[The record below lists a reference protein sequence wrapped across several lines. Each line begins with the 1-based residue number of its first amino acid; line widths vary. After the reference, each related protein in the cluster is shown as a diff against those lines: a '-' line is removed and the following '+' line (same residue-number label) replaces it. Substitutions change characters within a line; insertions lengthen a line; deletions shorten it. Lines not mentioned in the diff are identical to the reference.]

1 MRGLKKKLI
10 ATIASVA
17 VLAGA
22 FTIIT
27 KSTYAS
33 YDGNEPFLQGG
44 IEFGILA
51 NYINQTSD
59 METNF
64 FAGKYQGNGKHN
76 GNTVPSKAN
85 GYGEIRI
92 GELVGELKLRDYDK
106 NKVTIDKKYI
116 REVKDKLASIGEYAE
131 SVVNKSDYKIP
142 DIPEN
147 TVTNNYYIDISGVD
161 KDVVYVNMDRAMEAV
176 TKGTLSNGAIN
187 FTMRKDQ
194 TIVLN
199 VTENLEL
206 YLPRYIINIKD
217 GSLPKD
223 ELAANVIWN
232 MPYLNNLKLESNNM
246 DATVI
251 APKALVNLAATAEGW
266 LVCDQVV
273 CNNGEWHMIYKGFG
287 KTTKAPTATPMKEPT
302 KEPAKTPKAT
312 PTEEPTKAPVKTPSV
327 TSTSEPTKEP
337 TKAPTET
344 PEVTPTVETTA
355 TPEATATPTIA
366 ATITP
371 TAVPTATP
379 TTTVAA
385 TATPTVEPTA
395 TPTIAPTTTAVATAT
410 PTPVTTV
417 TPVPTMAPTA
427 TPFATPTVVPTATPF
442 VTPTVAPAATSSV
455 MPSNVP
461 SVTPTAVPTG
471 TPFATPTVVPTGTP
485 FATPTVVPA
494 GTPTATPND
503 AGATATPASSASAAT
518 PTATSTW
525 SAVTPTP
532 TVAATATPEGPT
544 ATPTANTTATPT
556 VTNTPATV
564 TEAPTATPTA
574 DAATATPTADTVT
587 ASPSVTPDES
597 MDPATTPT
605 PTTKKA
611 GIKDN
616 DTDSHSGTTTI
627 SDDNTPLSSASAAK
641 KSSASKK
648 TSIVDDNVPLSDSA
662 PATGD
667 ETNLFI
673 PILAM
678 GASVLAIMLILTLRK
693 KSE

>member
-147 TVTNNYYIDISGVD
+147 TVTNNYYIDISAVD

-287 KTTKAPTATPMKEPT
+287 KTTKAPTATPTKEPT

-344 PEVTPTVETTA
+344 PKVTPTVEPTA

-395 TPTIAPTTTAVATAT
+395 TPTIAPTATPTVTAVA
-410 PTPVTTV
+410 
-417 TPVPTMAPTA
+417 TA

-442 VTPTVAPAATSSV
+442 VTPTVAPTATSSV

-471 TPFATPTVVPTGTP
+471 TPFATPTVVP
-485 FATPTVVPA
+485 A
-494 GTPTATPND
+494 GTPTVTPND
-503 AGATATPASSASAAT
+503 AG
-518 PTATSTW
+518 
-525 SAVTPTP
+525 
-532 TVAATATPEGPT
+532 ATATPEGPT
-544 ATPTANTTATPT
+544 ATP
-556 VTNTPATV
+556 
-564 TEAPTATPTA
+564 
-574 DAATATPTADTVT
+574 TATPTADTVT

-605 PTTKKA
+605 PTTKTA

>member
-22 FTIIT
+22 FTFIT

-147 TVTNNYYIDISGVD
+147 TVTNNYYIDISAVD

-232 MPYLNNLKLESNNM
+232 MPYLNNLKLESNNV

-287 KTTKAPTATPMKEPT
+287 KTTKAPTATPTKEPT

-344 PEVTPTVETTA
+344 PKVTPTVEPTA

-395 TPTIAPTTTAVATAT
+395 TPTIAPTATPTVTAVA
-410 PTPVTTV
+410 
-417 TPVPTMAPTA
+417 TA

-442 VTPTVAPAATSSV
+442 VTPTVAPTATSSV

-471 TPFATPTVVPTGTP
+471 TPFATPTVVP
-485 FATPTVVPA
+485 A
-494 GTPTATPND
+494 GTPTVTPND
-503 AGATATPASSASAAT
+503 AG
-518 PTATSTW
+518 
-525 SAVTPTP
+525 
-532 TVAATATPEGPT
+532 ATATPEGPT

-605 PTTKKA
+605 PTTKTA

-678 GASVLAIMLILTLRK
+678 GASVLALMLILTLRK

>member
-147 TVTNNYYIDISGVD
+147 TVTNNYYIDISAVD

-287 KTTKAPTATPMKEPT
+287 KTTKAPTATP
-302 KEPAKTPKAT
+302 
-312 PTEEPTKAPVKTPSV
+312 
-327 TSTSEPTKEP
+327 
-337 TKAPTET
+337 
-344 PEVTPTVETTA
+344 TV
-355 TPEATATPTIA
+355 
-366 ATITP
+366 
-371 TAVPTATP
+371 
-379 TTTVAA
+379 
-385 TATPTVEPTA
+385 
-395 TPTIAPTTTAVATAT
+395 TAVA
-410 PTPVTTV
+410 
-417 TPVPTMAPTA
+417 TA

-442 VTPTVAPAATSSV
+442 VTPTVAPTATSSV

-471 TPFATPTVVPTGTP
+471 TPFATPTVVP
-485 FATPTVVPA
+485 A
-494 GTPTATPND
+494 GTPTVTPND
-503 AGATATPASSASAAT
+503 AG
-518 PTATSTW
+518 
-525 SAVTPTP
+525 
-532 TVAATATPEGPT
+532 ATATPEGPT

-605 PTTKKA
+605 PTTKTA

>member
-147 TVTNNYYIDISGVD
+147 TVTNNYYIDISAVD

-287 KTTKAPTATPMKEPT
+287 KTTKAPTATPTKEPT

-344 PEVTPTVETTA
+344 PKVTPTVEPTA

-385 TATPTVEPTA
+385 TATPTVEPTD
-395 TPTIAPTTTAVATAT
+395 TPTIAPTATPTVTAVA
-410 PTPVTTV
+410 
-417 TPVPTMAPTA
+417 TA

-442 VTPTVAPAATSSV
+442 VTPTVAPTATSSV

-471 TPFATPTVVPTGTP
+471 TPFATPTVVP
-485 FATPTVVPA
+485 A
-494 GTPTATPND
+494 GTPTVTPND
-503 AGATATPASSASAAT
+503 AG
-518 PTATSTW
+518 
-525 SAVTPTP
+525 
-532 TVAATATPEGPT
+532 ATATPEGPT

-605 PTTKKA
+605 PTTKTA

>member
-287 KTTKAPTATPMKEPT
+287 KTTKAPTATPTKEPT
-302 KEPAKTPKAT
+302 KGPAKTPKAT

-344 PEVTPTVETTA
+344 PEVTPTVEPTA

-395 TPTIAPTTTAVATAT
+395 TPTIAPTATPTVTAVA
-410 PTPVTTV
+410 
-417 TPVPTMAPTA
+417 TA

-442 VTPTVAPAATSSV
+442 VTPTVAPTATSSV

-461 SVTPTAVPTG
+461 SVTPT
-471 TPFATPTVVPTGTP
+471 VVPTGTP
-485 FATPTVVPA
+485 FATPAVVPA

-503 AGATATPASSASAAT
+503 AGATATP
-518 PTATSTW
+518 
-525 SAVTPTP
+525 
-532 TVAATATPEGPT
+532 EEPT

-605 PTTKKA
+605 PTTKTA

-648 TSIVDDNVPLSDSA
+648 ASIVDDNVPLSDSA

>member
-147 TVTNNYYIDISGVD
+147 TVTNNYYIDISAVD

-287 KTTKAPTATPMKEPT
+287 KTTKAPTATPTKEPT

-344 PEVTPTVETTA
+344 PKVTPTVESNGYTRGNCHTYDCGNDNA
-355 TPEATATPTIA
+355 NGSTYSTLRQQLP
-366 ATITP
+366 
-371 TAVPTATP
+371 
-379 TTTVAA
+379 
-385 TATPTVEPTA
+385 
-395 TPTIAPTTTAVATAT
+395 
-410 PTPVTTV
+410 
-417 TPVPTMAPTA
+417 
-427 TPFATPTVVPTATPF
+427 
-442 VTPTVAPAATSSV
+442 ATSDTNGRANSYADD
-455 MPSNVP
+455 STN
-461 SVTPTAVPTG
+461 SYTDCNSG
-471 TPFATPTVVPTGTP
+471 GNRHTVCYSDGSANCHTICYANG
-485 FATPTVVPA
+485 
-494 GTPTATPND
+494 
-503 AGATATPASSASAAT
+503 GAYRNII
-518 PTATSTW
+518 
-525 SAVTPTP
+525 
-532 TVAATATPEGPT
+532 GY
-544 ATPTANTTATPT
+544 
-556 VTNTPATV
+556 
-564 TEAPTATPTA
+564 
-574 DAATATPTADTVT
+574 
-587 ASPSVTPDES
+587 
-597 MDPATTPT
+597 
-605 PTTKKA
+605 
-611 GIKDN
+611 
-616 DTDSHSGTTTI
+616 
-627 SDDNTPLSSASAAK
+627 AK
-641 KSSASKK
+641 
-648 TSIVDDNVPLSDSA
+648 
-662 PATGD
+662 
-667 ETNLFI
+667 
-673 PILAM
+673 
-678 GASVLAIMLILTLRK
+678 
-693 KSE
+693 

>member
-287 KTTKAPTATPMKEPT
+287 KTTKAPTATPTKEPT

-327 TSTSEPTKEP
+327 TSTSEPTKES

-344 PEVTPTVETTA
+344 PEVTPTVEPTA

-371 TAVPTATP
+371 TAVSTATP

-395 TPTIAPTTTAVATAT
+395 TPTIAPTATPTVTAVA
-410 PTPVTTV
+410 
-417 TPVPTMAPTA
+417 TA

-442 VTPTVAPAATSSV
+442 VTPTVAPTATSSV

-461 SVTPTAVPTG
+461 SVTPTVVPTA
-471 TPFATPTVVPTGTP
+471 TPFATP
-485 FATPTVVPA
+485 AVVPA

-518 PTATSTW
+518 PTATSMW

-605 PTTKKA
+605 PTTKTA

>member
-287 KTTKAPTATPMKEPT
+287 KTTKAPTATPTKEPT

-344 PEVTPTVETTA
+344 PKVTSTVEPTA

-395 TPTIAPTTTAVATAT
+395 TPTIAPTATPTVTAVATAT
-410 PTPVTTV
+410 PFV
-417 TPVPTMAPTA
+417 
-427 TPFATPTVVPTATPF
+427 TPTVVPTATPF
-442 VTPTVAPAATSSV
+442 VTPTVAPTATSSV

-461 SVTPTAVPTG
+461 SVTPTA
-471 TPFATPTVVPTGTP
+471 VPTGTP

-605 PTTKKA
+605 PTTKTA

-627 SDDNTPLSSASAAK
+627 SDDDTPLSSASAAK

>member
-273 CNNGEWHMIYKGFG
+273 CNNGEWHMIFKGFG
-287 KTTKAPTATPMKEPT
+287 KTTKAPTATPTKEPT

-327 TSTSEPTKEP
+327 TSTLKPTKEP

-344 PEVTPTVETTA
+344 PEVTPTVEPTA

-395 TPTIAPTTTAVATAT
+395 TPTIAPTATPTVTAVA
-410 PTPVTTV
+410 
-417 TPVPTMAPTA
+417 TA

-442 VTPTVAPAATSSV
+442 VTPTVAPTATSSV

-471 TPFATPTVVPTGTP
+471 TPFATPTVVP
-485 FATPTVVPA
+485 A

-503 AGATATPASSASAAT
+503 AGATATP
-518 PTATSTW
+518 
-525 SAVTPTP
+525 
-532 TVAATATPEGPT
+532 EEPT

-556 VTNTPATV
+556 VTNTLATV

-605 PTTKKA
+605 PTTKTA

-627 SDDNTPLSSASAAK
+627 SDDDTPLSSASAAK

>member
-287 KTTKAPTATPMKEPT
+287 KTTKAPTATPTKEPT

-327 TSTSEPTKEP
+327 TSTSEPTKES

-344 PEVTPTVETTA
+344 PEVTPTVEPTA

-371 TAVPTATP
+371 TAVSTATP

-395 TPTIAPTTTAVATAT
+395 TPTIAPT
-410 PTPVTTV
+410 
-417 TPVPTMAPTA
+417 
-427 TPFATPTVVPTATPF
+427 
-442 VTPTVAPAATSSV
+442 ATS
-455 MPSNVP
+455 M
-461 SVTPTAVPTG
+461 
-471 TPFATPTVVPTGTP
+471 
-485 FATPTVVPA
+485 
-494 GTPTATPND
+494 
-503 AGATATPASSASAAT
+503 
-518 PTATSTW
+518 W

-605 PTTKKA
+605 PTTKTA

>member
-147 TVTNNYYIDISGVD
+147 TVTNNYYIDISAVD

-287 KTTKAPTATPMKEPT
+287 KTTKAPTATPTKEPT

-344 PEVTPTVETTA
+344 PKVTPTVEPTA

-395 TPTIAPTTTAVATAT
+395 TPTIAPTATPTVTAVA
-410 PTPVTTV
+410 
-417 TPVPTMAPTA
+417 TA

-442 VTPTVAPAATSSV
+442 VTPTVAPTATSSV

-471 TPFATPTVVPTGTP
+471 TPFATPTVVP
-485 FATPTVVPA
+485 A
-494 GTPTATPND
+494 GTPND

-532 TVAATATPEGPT
+532 TVAATTTPEGPT

-605 PTTKKA
+605 PTTKTA

>member
-10 ATIASVA
+10 AAIASVA

-287 KTTKAPTATPMKEPT
+287 KTTKAPTATPT
-302 KEPAKTPKAT
+302 K
-312 PTEEPTKAPVKTPSV
+312 
-327 TSTSEPTKEP
+327 EPTKEP

-344 PEVTPTVETTA
+344 PEVTPTVEPTA

-395 TPTIAPTTTAVATAT
+395 TPTIAPTATPTVTAVA
-410 PTPVTTV
+410 
-417 TPVPTMAPTA
+417 TA

-442 VTPTVAPAATSSV
+442 VTPTVAPTATSSV

-461 SVTPTAVPTG
+461 SVTPT
-471 TPFATPTVVPTGTP
+471 VVPTGTP
-485 FATPTVVPA
+485 FATPAVVPA

-518 PTATSTW
+518 PTATSMW

-605 PTTKKA
+605 PTTKTA

>member
-147 TVTNNYYIDISGVD
+147 TVTNNYYIDISAVD
-161 KDVVYVNMDRAMEAV
+161 NDVVYVNMDRAMEAV

-287 KTTKAPTATPMKEPT
+287 KTTKAPTATPTKEPT

-344 PEVTPTVETTA
+344 PKVTPTVEPTA

-395 TPTIAPTTTAVATAT
+395 TPTIAPTATPTVTAVA
-410 PTPVTTV
+410 
-417 TPVPTMAPTA
+417 TA

-442 VTPTVAPAATSSV
+442 VTPTVAPTATSSV

-471 TPFATPTVVPTGTP
+471 TPFATPTVVP
-485 FATPTVVPA
+485 A
-494 GTPTATPND
+494 GTPTVTPND
-503 AGATATPASSASAAT
+503 AG
-518 PTATSTW
+518 
-525 SAVTPTP
+525 
-532 TVAATATPEGPT
+532 ATATPEGPT

-605 PTTKKA
+605 PTTKTA

>member
-33 YDGNEPFLQGG
+33 YDGNEPFLQRG

-147 TVTNNYYIDISGVD
+147 TVTNNYYIDISGVN

-273 CNNGEWHMIYKGFG
+273 CNNGEWHMIFKGFG
-287 KTTKAPTATPMKEPT
+287 KTTKAPTATPTKEPT

-327 TSTSEPTKEP
+327 TSTLKPTKEP

-344 PEVTPTVETTA
+344 PEVTPTVEPTA

-395 TPTIAPTTTAVATAT
+395 TPTIAPTATPTVTAVA
-410 PTPVTTV
+410 
-417 TPVPTMAPTA
+417 TA

-442 VTPTVAPAATSSV
+442 VTPTVAPTATSSV

-471 TPFATPTVVPTGTP
+471 TPFATPTVVP
-485 FATPTVVPA
+485 A

-503 AGATATPASSASAAT
+503 AG
-518 PTATSTW
+518 
-525 SAVTPTP
+525 
-532 TVAATATPEGPT
+532 ATATPEGPT

-556 VTNTPATV
+556 VTNTLATV

-605 PTTKKA
+605 PTTKTA

-627 SDDNTPLSSASAAK
+627 SDDDTPLSSASAAK

>member
-147 TVTNNYYIDISGVD
+147 TVTNNYYIDISAVD

-287 KTTKAPTATPMKEPT
+287 KTTKAPTATPTKEPT

-344 PEVTPTVETTA
+344 PEVTPTVEPTA

-395 TPTIAPTTTAVATAT
+395 TPTIAPTATPTVTAVA
-410 PTPVTTV
+410 
-417 TPVPTMAPTA
+417 TA

-442 VTPTVAPAATSSV
+442 VTPTVAPTATSSV

-471 TPFATPTVVPTGTP
+471 TPFATPTVVP
-485 FATPTVVPA
+485 A
-494 GTPTATPND
+494 GTPTVTPND
-503 AGATATPASSASAAT
+503 AG
-518 PTATSTW
+518 
-525 SAVTPTP
+525 
-532 TVAATATPEGPT
+532 ATATPEGPT

-605 PTTKKA
+605 PTTKTA

>member
-287 KTTKAPTATPMKEPT
+287 KTTKAPTATPTKEPT

-344 PEVTPTVETTA
+344 PEVTPTVEPTA
-355 TPEATATPTIA
+355 TSEATATPTIA

-395 TPTIAPTTTAVATAT
+395 TPTIAPTATPTVTAVA
-410 PTPVTTV
+410 
-417 TPVPTMAPTA
+417 TA

-461 SVTPTAVPTG
+461 SVTPT
-471 TPFATPTVVPTGTP
+471 VVPTGTP
-485 FATPTVVPA
+485 FATPAVVPA
-494 GTPTATPND
+494 G
-503 AGATATPASSASAAT
+503 
-518 PTATSTW
+518 
-525 SAVTPTP
+525 TPTP

-556 VTNTPATV
+556 VTNTLATV

-605 PTTKKA
+605 PTTKTA

-627 SDDNTPLSSASAAK
+627 SDDDTPLSSASAAK

>member
-147 TVTNNYYIDISGVD
+147 TVTNNYYIDISAVD

-206 YLPRYIINIKD
+206 YLPRYIVNIKD

-287 KTTKAPTATPMKEPT
+287 KTTKAPTE
-302 KEPAKTPKAT
+302 TPK
-312 PTEEPTKAPVKTPSV
+312 
-327 TSTSEPTKEP
+327 
-337 TKAPTET
+337 
-344 PEVTPTVETTA
+344 VTPTVEPTA

-395 TPTIAPTTTAVATAT
+395 TPTIAPTATPTVTAVA
-410 PTPVTTV
+410 
-417 TPVPTMAPTA
+417 TA

-442 VTPTVAPAATSSV
+442 VTPTVAPTATSSV

-471 TPFATPTVVPTGTP
+471 TPFATPTVVP
-485 FATPTVVPA
+485 A
-494 GTPTATPND
+494 GTPTVTPND
-503 AGATATPASSASAAT
+503 AG
-518 PTATSTW
+518 
-525 SAVTPTP
+525 
-532 TVAATATPEGPT
+532 ATATPEGPT

-605 PTTKKA
+605 PTTKTA

>member
-10 ATIASVA
+10 AAIASVA

-287 KTTKAPTATPMKEPT
+287 KTTKAPTATPTKEPT

-344 PEVTPTVETTA
+344 PEVTPTVEPTA
-355 TPEATATPTIA
+355 TPKATATPTIA

-395 TPTIAPTTTAVATAT
+395 TPTIAPTATPTVTAVA
-410 PTPVTTV
+410 
-417 TPVPTMAPTA
+417 TA

-442 VTPTVAPAATSSV
+442 VTPTVAPTATSSV

-471 TPFATPTVVPTGTP
+471 TPFATPTVVP
-485 FATPTVVPA
+485 A
-494 GTPTATPND
+494 GTPTVTPND
-503 AGATATPASSASAAT
+503 AG
-518 PTATSTW
+518 
-525 SAVTPTP
+525 
-532 TVAATATPEGPT
+532 ATATPEGPT

-556 VTNTPATV
+556 VTNTLATV

-605 PTTKKA
+605 PTTKTA

-627 SDDNTPLSSASAAK
+627 SDDDTPLSSASAAK

>member
-147 TVTNNYYIDISGVD
+147 TVTNNYYIDISAVD

-287 KTTKAPTATPMKEPT
+287 KTTKAPTATPTKEPT

-327 TSTSEPTKEP
+327 ISTSEPTKEP

-344 PEVTPTVETTA
+344 PKVTPTVEPTA

-395 TPTIAPTTTAVATAT
+395 TPTIAPTATPTVTAVA
-410 PTPVTTV
+410 
-417 TPVPTMAPTA
+417 TA

-442 VTPTVAPAATSSV
+442 VTPTVAPTATSSV

-471 TPFATPTVVPTGTP
+471 TPFATPTVVP
-485 FATPTVVPA
+485 A
-494 GTPTATPND
+494 GTPTVTPND
-503 AGATATPASSASAAT
+503 AG
-518 PTATSTW
+518 
-525 SAVTPTP
+525 
-532 TVAATATPEGPT
+532 ATATPEGPT

-605 PTTKKA
+605 PTTKTA

>member
-147 TVTNNYYIDISGVD
+147 TVTNNYYIDISAVD

-287 KTTKAPTATPMKEPT
+287 KTTKAPTATPTKEPT

-344 PEVTPTVETTA
+344 PKVTPTVEPTA

-395 TPTIAPTTTAVATAT
+395 TPTIAPTATPTVTAVA
-410 PTPVTTV
+410 
-417 TPVPTMAPTA
+417 TA

-442 VTPTVAPAATSSV
+442 VTPTVAPTATSSV

-471 TPFATPTVVPTGTP
+471 TPFATPTVVP
-485 FATPTVVPA
+485 A
-494 GTPTATPND
+494 GTPTVTPND
-503 AGATATPASSASAAT
+503 AG
-518 PTATSTW
+518 
-525 SAVTPTP
+525 
-532 TVAATATPEGPT
+532 ATATPEGPT

-564 TEAPTATPTA
+564 TEASTATPTA

-605 PTTKKA
+605 PTTKTA

>member
-147 TVTNNYYIDISGVD
+147 TVTNNYYIDISAVD

-287 KTTKAPTATPMKEPT
+287 KTTKAPTATPTKEPT

-344 PEVTPTVETTA
+344 PKVTPTVEPTA

-395 TPTIAPTTTAVATAT
+395 TPTIAPTATPTVTAVA
-410 PTPVTTV
+410 
-417 TPVPTMAPTA
+417 TA

-442 VTPTVAPAATSSV
+442 VTPTVAPTATSSV

-461 SVTPTAVPTG
+461 SVTPTAVPT
-471 TPFATPTVVPTGTP
+471 VTP

-494 GTPTATPND
+494 GTPTVTPND
-503 AGATATPASSASAAT
+503 AG
-518 PTATSTW
+518 
-525 SAVTPTP
+525 
-532 TVAATATPEGPT
+532 ATATPEGPT

-605 PTTKKA
+605 PTTKTA

>member
-10 ATIASVA
+10 AAIASVA

-161 KDVVYVNMDRAMEAV
+161 KDVVYVNMDRAMEEV

-287 KTTKAPTATPMKEPT
+287 KTTKAPTATPTKEPT

-344 PEVTPTVETTA
+344 PEVTPTVEPTA

-379 TTTVAA
+379 TTTVVA

-395 TPTIAPTTTAVATAT
+395 TPTIAPTATPTVTAVA
-410 PTPVTTV
+410 
-417 TPVPTMAPTA
+417 TA

-442 VTPTVAPAATSSV
+442 VTPTVAPTATSSV

-461 SVTPTAVPTG
+461 SVTPTA
-471 TPFATPTVVPTGTP
+471 VPTGTP

-605 PTTKKA
+605 PTTKTA

-627 SDDNTPLSSASAAK
+627 SDDDTPLSSASAAK

>member
-287 KTTKAPTATPMKEPT
+287 KTTKAPTATPT
-302 KEPAKTPKAT
+302 K
-312 PTEEPTKAPVKTPSV
+312 
-327 TSTSEPTKEP
+327 EPTKEP

-344 PEVTPTVETTA
+344 PEVTPTVEPTA

-395 TPTIAPTTTAVATAT
+395 TPTIAPTATPTVTAVA
-410 PTPVTTV
+410 
-417 TPVPTMAPTA
+417 TA

-442 VTPTVAPAATSSV
+442 VTPTVAPTATSSV

-461 SVTPTAVPTG
+461 SVTPT
-471 TPFATPTVVPTGTP
+471 VVPTGTP
-485 FATPTVVPA
+485 FATPAVVPA

-518 PTATSTW
+518 PTATSMW

-605 PTTKKA
+605 PTTKTA

>member
-33 YDGNEPFLQGG
+33 YDGNDPFLQGG

-147 TVTNNYYIDISGVD
+147 TVTNNYYIDISAVD

-287 KTTKAPTATPMKEPT
+287 KTTKAPTATPTKEPT

-344 PEVTPTVETTA
+344 PKVTPTVEPTA

-395 TPTIAPTTTAVATAT
+395 TPTIAPTATPTVTAVA
-410 PTPVTTV
+410 
-417 TPVPTMAPTA
+417 TA

-442 VTPTVAPAATSSV
+442 VTPTVAPTATSSV

-471 TPFATPTVVPTGTP
+471 TPFATPTVVP
-485 FATPTVVPA
+485 A
-494 GTPTATPND
+494 GTPTVTPND
-503 AGATATPASSASAAT
+503 AG
-518 PTATSTW
+518 
-525 SAVTPTP
+525 
-532 TVAATATPEGPT
+532 ATATPEGPT

-605 PTTKKA
+605 PTTKTA

>member
-10 ATIASVA
+10 AAIASVA

-287 KTTKAPTATPMKEPT
+287 KTTKAPTATPTKEPT
-302 KEPAKTPKAT
+302 KEPAKTPEAT

-344 PEVTPTVETTA
+344 PKVTPTVEPTA

-371 TAVPTATP
+371 MAVSTATP

-395 TPTIAPTTTAVATAT
+395 TPTIAPTATPTVTAVA
-410 PTPVTTV
+410 
-417 TPVPTMAPTA
+417 TA

-442 VTPTVAPAATSSV
+442 VTPTVAPTATSSV

-485 FATPTVVPA
+485 FATPTV
-494 GTPTATPND
+494 
-503 AGATATPASSASAAT
+503 
-518 PTATSTW
+518 
-525 SAVTPTP
+525 
-532 TVAATATPEGPT
+532 
-544 ATPTANTTATPT
+544 
-556 VTNTPATV
+556 TNTPATV

-574 DAATATPTADTVT
+574 DIVT

>member
-287 KTTKAPTATPMKEPT
+287 KTTKAPTATPTKEPT

-327 TSTSEPTKEP
+327 TSTLKPTKEP

-344 PEVTPTVETTA
+344 PEVTPTVEPTA

-379 TTTVAA
+379 TTTVVA

-395 TPTIAPTTTAVATAT
+395 TPTIAPTATPTVTAVA
-410 PTPVTTV
+410 
-417 TPVPTMAPTA
+417 TA

-442 VTPTVAPAATSSV
+442 VTPTVAPTATSSV

-461 SVTPTAVPTG
+461 SVTPTA
-471 TPFATPTVVPTGTP
+471 VPTGTP

-605 PTTKKA
+605 PTTKTA

-627 SDDNTPLSSASAAK
+627 SDDDTPLSSASAAK

>member
-147 TVTNNYYIDISGVD
+147 TVTNNYYIDISAVD

-287 KTTKAPTATPMKEPT
+287 KTTKAPTATPTKEPT

-344 PEVTPTVETTA
+344 PEVTPTVEPTA
-355 TPEATATPTIA
+355 TPEA
-366 ATITP
+366 
-371 TAVPTATP
+371 TATP

-395 TPTIAPTTTAVATAT
+395 TPTIAPTATPTVTAVA
-410 PTPVTTV
+410 
-417 TPVPTMAPTA
+417 TA

-442 VTPTVAPAATSSV
+442 VTPTVAPTATSSV

-471 TPFATPTVVPTGTP
+471 TPFATPTVVP
-485 FATPTVVPA
+485 A
-494 GTPTATPND
+494 GTPTVTPND
-503 AGATATPASSASAAT
+503 AG
-518 PTATSTW
+518 
-525 SAVTPTP
+525 
-532 TVAATATPEGPT
+532 ATATPEGPT

-556 VTNTPATV
+556 VTNTLATV

-605 PTTKKA
+605 PTTKTA

-627 SDDNTPLSSASAAK
+627 SDDDTPLSSASAAK

>member
-147 TVTNNYYIDISGVD
+147 TVTNNYYIDISAVD

-287 KTTKAPTATPMKEPT
+287 KTTKAPTATPTKEPT

-344 PEVTPTVETTA
+344 PKVTPTVEPTA

-395 TPTIAPTTTAVATAT
+395 TPTIAPTAT
-410 PTPVTTV
+410 PTVIAV
-417 TPVPTMAPTA
+417 ATA

-442 VTPTVAPAATSSV
+442 VTPTVAPTATSSV

-471 TPFATPTVVPTGTP
+471 TPFATPTVVP
-485 FATPTVVPA
+485 A
-494 GTPTATPND
+494 GTPTVTPND
-503 AGATATPASSASAAT
+503 AG
-518 PTATSTW
+518 
-525 SAVTPTP
+525 
-532 TVAATATPEGPT
+532 ATATPEGPT

-605 PTTKKA
+605 PTTKTA

>member
-147 TVTNNYYIDISGVD
+147 TVTNNYYIDISAVD

-287 KTTKAPTATPMKEPT
+287 KTTKAPTATPTKEPT

-344 PEVTPTVETTA
+344 PKVTPTVEPTA

-395 TPTIAPTTTAVATAT
+395 TPTIAPTAT
-410 PTPVTTV
+410 PTVT
-417 TPVPTMAPTA
+417 AEATA

-442 VTPTVAPAATSSV
+442 VTPTVAPTATSSV

-471 TPFATPTVVPTGTP
+471 TPFATPTVVP
-485 FATPTVVPA
+485 A
-494 GTPTATPND
+494 GTPTVTPND
-503 AGATATPASSASAAT
+503 AG
-518 PTATSTW
+518 
-525 SAVTPTP
+525 
-532 TVAATATPEGPT
+532 ATATPEGPT

-605 PTTKKA
+605 PTTKTA

>member
-287 KTTKAPTATPMKEPT
+287 KTTKAPTATPTKEPT
-302 KEPAKTPKAT
+302 KGPAKTPKAT

-344 PEVTPTVETTA
+344 PEVTPTVEPTA

-395 TPTIAPTTTAVATAT
+395 TPTIAPTATPTVTAVA
-410 PTPVTTV
+410 
-417 TPVPTMAPTA
+417 TA

-442 VTPTVAPAATSSV
+442 VTPTVAPTATSSV

-461 SVTPTAVPTG
+461 SVTPT
-471 TPFATPTVVPTGTP
+471 VVPTGTP
-485 FATPTVVPA
+485 FATPAVVPA

-503 AGATATPASSASAAT
+503 AG
-518 PTATSTW
+518 
-525 SAVTPTP
+525 
-532 TVAATATPEGPT
+532 ATATPEGPT

-605 PTTKKA
+605 PTTKTA

>member
-10 ATIASVA
+10 AAIASVA

-287 KTTKAPTATPMKEPT
+287 KTTKAPTATPTKEPT

-344 PEVTPTVETTA
+344 PEVTPTVEPTA
-355 TPEATATPTIA
+355 TPKATATPTIA

-395 TPTIAPTTTAVATAT
+395 TPTIAPTATPTVTAVA
-410 PTPVTTV
+410 
-417 TPVPTMAPTA
+417 TA

-442 VTPTVAPAATSSV
+442 VTPTVAPTATSSV

-471 TPFATPTVVPTGTP
+471 TPFATPTVVP
-485 FATPTVVPA
+485 A
-494 GTPTATPND
+494 GTPTVTPND
-503 AGATATPASSASAAT
+503 AG
-518 PTATSTW
+518 
-525 SAVTPTP
+525 
-532 TVAATATPEGPT
+532 ATATPEGPT

-556 VTNTPATV
+556 VTNTLATV
-564 TEAPTATPTA
+564 TEAPTATSTA

-605 PTTKKA
+605 PTTKTA

-627 SDDNTPLSSASAAK
+627 SDDDTPLSSASAAK

>member
-147 TVTNNYYIDISGVD
+147 TVTNNYYIDISAVD

-287 KTTKAPTATPMKEPT
+287 KTTKAPTATPTKEPT

-344 PEVTPTVETTA
+344 PKVTPTVEPTA

-395 TPTIAPTTTAVATAT
+395 TPTIAPTATPTVTAVA
-410 PTPVTTV
+410 
-417 TPVPTMAPTA
+417 TA

-442 VTPTVAPAATSSV
+442 VTPTVAPTATSSV

-471 TPFATPTVVPTGTP
+471 TPFATPTVVP
-485 FATPTVVPA
+485 A
-494 GTPTATPND
+494 GTPTVTPND
-503 AGATATPASSASAAT
+503 AG
-518 PTATSTW
+518 
-525 SAVTPTP
+525 
-532 TVAATATPEGPT
+532 ATATPEGPT

-556 VTNTPATV
+556 VTNTLATV

-605 PTTKKA
+605 PTTKTA

-627 SDDNTPLSSASAAK
+627 SDDDTPLSSASAAK

>member
-287 KTTKAPTATPMKEPT
+287 KTTKAPTATPTKEPT

-344 PEVTPTVETTA
+344 PKVTSTVEPTA

-395 TPTIAPTTTAVATAT
+395 TPTIAPTATPTVTAVA
-410 PTPVTTV
+410 
-417 TPVPTMAPTA
+417 TA

-442 VTPTVAPAATSSV
+442 VTPTVAPTATSSV

-461 SVTPTAVPTG
+461 SVTPTA
-471 TPFATPTVVPTGTP
+471 VPTGTP

-605 PTTKKA
+605 PTTKTA

-627 SDDNTPLSSASAAK
+627 SDDDTPLSSASAAK

>member
-106 NKVTIDKKYI
+106 NI

-147 TVTNNYYIDISGVD
+147 TVTNNYYIDISAVD

-287 KTTKAPTATPMKEPT
+287 KTTKAPTATPTKEPT

-344 PEVTPTVETTA
+344 PKVTPTVEPTA

-395 TPTIAPTTTAVATAT
+395 TPTIAPTATPTVTAVA
-410 PTPVTTV
+410 
-417 TPVPTMAPTA
+417 TA

-442 VTPTVAPAATSSV
+442 VTPTVAPTATSSV

-471 TPFATPTVVPTGTP
+471 TPFATPTVVP
-485 FATPTVVPA
+485 A
-494 GTPTATPND
+494 GTPTVTPND
-503 AGATATPASSASAAT
+503 AG
-518 PTATSTW
+518 
-525 SAVTPTP
+525 
-532 TVAATATPEGPT
+532 ATATPEGPT

-605 PTTKKA
+605 PTTKTA

>member
-10 ATIASVA
+10 AAIASVA

-287 KTTKAPTATPMKEPT
+287 KTTKAPTATPTKEPT

-344 PEVTPTVETTA
+344 PKVTPTVEPTA

-395 TPTIAPTTTAVATAT
+395 TPTIAPTATPTVTAVA
-410 PTPVTTV
+410 
-417 TPVPTMAPTA
+417 TA
-427 TPFATPTVVPTATPF
+427 TPFATPTVVPTAIPF
-442 VTPTVAPAATSSV
+442 VTPTVAPTATSSV

-461 SVTPTAVPTG
+461 FVTPTAVPTG
-471 TPFATPTVVPTGTP
+471 TPFATPTVVP
-485 FATPTVVPA
+485 A
-494 GTPTATPND
+494 GTPTVTPND

-556 VTNTPATV
+556 
-564 TEAPTATPTA
+564 A

-605 PTTKKA
+605 PTTKTA

-627 SDDNTPLSSASAAK
+627 SDDDTPLSSASAAK

>member
-147 TVTNNYYIDISGVD
+147 TVTNNYYIDISAVD

-287 KTTKAPTATPMKEPT
+287 KTTKAPTATPTKEPT

-344 PEVTPTVETTA
+344 PEVTPTVEPTA

-371 TAVPTATP
+371 TAVSTATP

-395 TPTIAPTTTAVATAT
+395 TPTIAPTATPTVTAVA
-410 PTPVTTV
+410 
-417 TPVPTMAPTA
+417 TA

-442 VTPTVAPAATSSV
+442 VTPTVAPTATSSV

-471 TPFATPTVVPTGTP
+471 TPFATPTVVP
-485 FATPTVVPA
+485 A

-503 AGATATPASSASAAT
+503 AG
-518 PTATSTW
+518 
-525 SAVTPTP
+525 
-532 TVAATATPEGPT
+532 ATATPEGPT

-564 TEAPTATPTA
+564 TEAPT
-574 DAATATPTADTVT
+574 
-587 ASPSVTPDES
+587 
-597 MDPATTPT
+597 
-605 PTTKKA
+605 
-611 GIKDN
+611 GH
-616 DTDSHSGTTTI
+616 TDSRCS
-627 SDDNTPLSSASAAK
+627 NCY
-641 KSSASKK
+641 
-648 TSIVDDNVPLSDSA
+648 SDSGYCHSV
-662 PATGD
+662 PICYTG
-667 ETNLFI
+667 
-673 PILAM
+673 
-678 GASVLAIMLILTLRK
+678 
-693 KSE
+693 

>member
-273 CNNGEWHMIYKGFG
+273 CNNGEWHMIFKGFG
-287 KTTKAPTATPMKEPT
+287 KTTKAPTATPTKEPT

-327 TSTSEPTKEP
+327 TSTLKPTKEP

-344 PEVTPTVETTA
+344 PEVTPTVEPTA

-395 TPTIAPTTTAVATAT
+395 TPTIAPTATPTVTAVA
-410 PTPVTTV
+410 
-417 TPVPTMAPTA
+417 TA
-427 TPFATPTVVPTATPF
+427 TPFATPTVEPTATPF
-442 VTPTVAPAATSSV
+442 VTPTVAPTATSSV

-471 TPFATPTVVPTGTP
+471 TPFATPTVVP
-485 FATPTVVPA
+485 A

-503 AGATATPASSASAAT
+503 AGATATP
-518 PTATSTW
+518 
-525 SAVTPTP
+525 
-532 TVAATATPEGPT
+532 EEPT

-556 VTNTPATV
+556 VTNTLATV

-605 PTTKKA
+605 PTTKTA

-627 SDDNTPLSSASAAK
+627 SDDDTPLSSASAAK

>member
-287 KTTKAPTATPMKEPT
+287 KTTKAPTATPTKEPT

-327 TSTSEPTKEP
+327 TSTSEPTKES

-344 PEVTPTVETTA
+344 PEVTPTVEPTA

-371 TAVPTATP
+371 TAVSTATP

-395 TPTIAPTTTAVATAT
+395 TPTIAPTATPTVTAVA
-410 PTPVTTV
+410 
-417 TPVPTMAPTA
+417 TA

-442 VTPTVAPAATSSV
+442 VTPTVAPTATSSV

-461 SVTPTAVPTG
+461 SVTPT
-471 TPFATPTVVPTGTP
+471 VVPTGTP
-485 FATPTVVPA
+485 FATPAVVPA

-503 AGATATPASSASAAT
+503 AG
-518 PTATSTW
+518 
-525 SAVTPTP
+525 
-532 TVAATATPEGPT
+532 ATATPEGPT

-564 TEAPTATPTA
+564 TEAPTAAPTA

-605 PTTKKA
+605 PTTKTA